1 MHIRKTMDSD
11 DNCLVID
18 EDAMDTEDAPEQV
31 SVNKII
37 EKHNDE
43 RNAIEET
50 NNVVE
55 QPDNNAA
62 PAETTTQPSVPHE
75 VSTPKPKHRY
85 SERSRR
91 KDDKTKST
99 PSSSDK
105 NRNMNRNK
113 AHSIRFKDAVFKENS
128 LNVSSINCQKP

>member
-1 MHIRKTMDSD
+1 MDSD

-18 EDAMDTEDAPEQV
+18 EDAMDTEDVPEPV
-31 SVNKII
+31 SVNKIM

-62 PAETTTQPSVPHE
+62 PAEMTIQPFVPRE
-75 VSTPKPKHRY
+75 VSTPKTKHRF

-91 KDDKTKST
+91 KDDKTRST
-99 PSSSDK
+99 SSSGDK
-105 NRNMNRNK
+105 RRNMNRHK
-113 AHSIRFKDAVFKENS
+113 AHSIRLADAVFKENS
-128 LNVSSINCQKP
+128 LNVSSINCRML